1 MTHRGNGPVAH
12 KWQFQARFKATIG
25 RQMVVKPPDAGDQKK
40 TPIPKSH
47 LKSAFD
53 VVEVR
58 RLELLTP
65 YMRSKTSTKSEKTKK
80 PRNSGK
86 RQ

>member
-1 MTHRGNGPVAH
+1 MLNPRVRGG
-12 KWQFQARFKATIG
+12 
-25 RQMVVKPPDAGDQKK
+25 QKK
-40 TPIPKSH
+40 CEPTFGRLGSMTPTRLTST
-47 LKSAFD
+47 AFGRKRKTRNPLAGAGSD

-86 RQ
+86 NQ